1 MRDSRHHGR
10 NEVLPGSPPAPAVCP
25 VRFFRENNPL
35 QSLPE
40 EPCNL
45 KNTTI
50 YIFGAPDDMAI
61 PEKLKQIGVLN
72 YEEHHSPF

>member
-1 MRDSRHHGR
+1 MLG
-10 NEVLPGSPPAPAVCP
+10 N
-25 VRFFRENNPL
+25 NNPL

>member
-1 MRDSRHHGR
+1 MLG
-10 NEVLPGSPPAPAVCP
+10 N
-25 VRFFRENNPL
+25 NNPL

-61 PEKLKQIGVLN
+61 PEKLQQMGVLN
-72 YEEHHSPF
+72 YDEL